1 MESRIFDGVSARN
14 RDEHRGNAMILLF
27 HGVENR
33 LALHPVPA
41 NRLEETGSRVIKSIS
56 RPVCYTASFC
66 SLESIDTLLLF
77 YFLHCR
83 FSLTKNK
90 TLEWE
95 KTNLYVDS
103 RRYVSKHYG
112 KLLYLYRMCY
122 IRHFEILLT
131 P

>member
-66 SLESIDTLLLF
+66 SLESIHALLLF

-90 TLEWE
+90 TLEWKKRIYTLTHE
-95 KTNLYVDS
+95 DAYLNIMENFRIYVACVIYD
-103 RRYVSKHYG
+103 VSKFY
-112 KLLYLYRMCY
+112 
-122 IRHFEILLT
+122 
-131 P
+131 